1 MLCHWDCK
9 KTKWQMDLPE
19 REECIKKVFLGS
31 IKRTTVSST
40 IQPTCNIKHL
50 KSVKV
55 SEAFDVFI
63 SETLSKNLLLF
74 LVR

>member
-1 MLCHWDCK
+1 
-9 KTKWQMDLPE
+9 MDLPE